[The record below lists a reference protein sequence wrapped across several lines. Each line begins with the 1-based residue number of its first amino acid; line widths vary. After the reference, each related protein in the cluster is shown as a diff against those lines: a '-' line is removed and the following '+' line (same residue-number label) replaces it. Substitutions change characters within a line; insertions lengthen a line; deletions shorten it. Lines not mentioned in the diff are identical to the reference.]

1 MSVES
6 TATPART
13 ARRATT
19 LQTLSLATGY
29 LAVVAWATVGAW
41 PMTVLLGL
49 PMLLAACLLPRR
61 PRAGAM
67 LVGVPAAVVSVWWV
81 VEVSVRGLSVFF
93 SWTEIW
99 FLVAGPFA
107 AVTLFAAGRVVATYS
122 GRKRF
127 SAA

>member
-1 MSVES
+1 M
-6 TATPART
+6 R
-13 ARRATT
+13 
-19 LQTLSLATGY
+19 LQTLAVATGY
-29 LAVVAWATVGAW
+29 LVVVAWATVGAW
-41 PMTVLLGL
+41 PMTVVLGL
-49 PMLLAACLLPRR
+49 PLLIAACLVARR
-61 PRAGAM
+61 PRAAAM
-67 LVGVPAAVVSVWWV
+67 LAGVPSAVVSVWWV
-81 VEVSVRGLSVFF
+81 VEVSVRGPSVFF